1 MTPSRPRL
9 ATPAGPLTP
18 ASVSC
23 AELYR
28 QMWTYAAGARGRL
41 LLAFAMLIASQL
53 VKLFVPWL
61 AAQAID
67 TLQKGSAAGTSA
79 SALPW
84 VGAILAAF
92 AVSWSLHGPGRVV
105 ERSVAVRVRKAITD
119 RLYQRLVD
127 TPLAWHD
134 RHHPGELQH
143 RMGQSSR
150 ALFDFTQSQ
159 FLYLQGGVNLIGPVV
174 ALTLLS
180 TFCGA
185 MSLLGFAAIA
195 FVLFAFDR
203 ALMRLAHR
211 ENLAERRY
219 GATLLDCLGNMSTV
233 LSLGLSQ
240 STRRSLGRRLDDIN
254 GPLARG
260 IVLSEWKWCAV
271 DLMTVS
277 LVWLL
282 VAAYA
287 WQAGGSG
294 ALLLGSVFMVYQFA
308 QQAGGV
314 VYTMAGNLQGV
325 ARMRTDFAGGDAIW
339 AAPVAP
345 RGRAD
350 GAPTDTGP
358 AAWTRIDVRD
368 VHYEHAL
375 ADGETRAGGLRGVS
389 LRLNRAERIALVGP
403 SGSGKSTLLRVLA
416 GLYEARRGHVD
427 IDGIAHLGLR
437 GLTEHATLIPQEP
450 QVFEGTVRDNLA
462 FDQPH
467 SEAAIAAAVAIGSFD
482 TVLAGLPDGMQTA
495 VAQGG
500 FNFSGGQ
507 RQRLCLARGVLAAH
521 GASVLL
527 LDEPTSALDPLTE
540 ALVFRRLGEAFAD
553 ACIVASVHRMSLL
566 AHFDRVVLMIDGEV
580 VDSGSVDDLLERQPM
595 FREMVGQA
603 EDEPGAAAL
612 ERRAATI

>member
-84 VGAILAAF
+84 VAAILAAF

-339 AAPVAP
+339 AAPVAQ

-350 GAPTDTGP
+350 EAATDTGP

-368 VHYEHAL
+368 VHYEHAP
-375 ADGETRAGGLRGVS
+375 ADGETRAGGVRGVS

-416 GLYEARRGHVD
+416 GLYDARRGHLE
-427 IDGIAHLGLR
+427 IDGVAHLGLR
-437 GLTEHATLIPQEP
+437 RLAEHATLIPQEP

-566 AHFDRVVLMIDGEV
+566 AHFDRVVLMVGGEV

-603 EDEPGAAAL
+603 EDEPVAAAL
-612 ERRAATI
+612 QRRAGAI